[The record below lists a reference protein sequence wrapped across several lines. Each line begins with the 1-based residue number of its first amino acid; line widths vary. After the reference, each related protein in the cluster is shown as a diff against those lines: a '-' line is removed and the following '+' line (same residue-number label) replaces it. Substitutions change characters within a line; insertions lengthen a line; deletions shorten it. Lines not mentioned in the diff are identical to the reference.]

1 LALKKYPFHLLD
13 ESCEMSL
20 PVIADGG
27 PATPSAKAARQT
39 IDQVAADFNTDLEN
53 GLQQT
58 QIESLL
64 GLHGPNDFD
73 KMEEESMFVK
83 FYKSFAENPLILLLL
98 GSAVVSLLMRQMDD
112 AISITLVKSLR
123 FCTFLKLGI

>member
-1 LALKKYPFHLLD
+1 MTA
-13 ESCEMSL
+13 
-20 PVIADGG
+20 PVLADGG

-39 IDQVAADFNTDLEN
+39 IAQVAADFNTDIEN
-53 GLQQT
+53 GLQQS

-64 GLHGPNDFD
+64 GLHGPNDFET
-73 KMEEESMFVK
+73 KEEESLLVK

-112 AISITLVKSLR
+112 AISITLVKLQTLIFGLRAPPTKLILLSFRLLSL
-123 FCTFLKLGI
+123 L